1 MEAETIVREMA
12 NEEGMISP
20 DSGLDGSETPVGD
33 GAGGVPSVD
42 IDINIRQDDIRIFE
56 TESGRQ
62 LLRTS
67 EMDESMFIE
76 PVPSANG
83 FISEVVVEPS
93 VDFVETEPASP
104 AEQPSVARGSPVE
117 IRMD

>member
-12 NEEGMISP
+12 DENGMISP
-20 DSGLDGSETPVGD
+20 DGEPALERPSE
-33 GAGGVPSVD
+33 PSVD
-42 IDINIRQDDIRIFE
+42 IDINIRQDDIRMFE

-67 EMDESMFIE
+67 EMAEGMFIE
-76 PVPSANG
+76 PVPSADG
-83 FISEVVVEPS
+83 FIAEVVVEPEVS
-93 VDFVETEPASP
+93 FTETAPAEP
-104 AEQPSVARGSPVE
+104 AEQPSVDNGSAVE

>member
-12 NEEGMISP
+12 DEEGMISP
-20 DSGLDGSETPVGD
+20 DSGTGGSEPSIGD
-33 GAGGVPSVD
+33 ETIGSPSVD
-42 IDINIRQDDIRIFE
+42 IDINIRQDDIRMFE

-67 EMDESMFIE
+67 EMSEGMFIE
-76 PVPSANG
+76 PVPSADG
-83 FISEVVVEPS
+83 FIAEVVVEPS
-93 VDFVETEPASP
+93 VEFVETEPASP

>member
-12 NEEGMISP
+12 NDNGMISP
-20 DSGLDGSETPVGD
+20 ENESIGD
-33 GAGGVPSVD
+33 GAGGSPSVD
-42 IDINIRQDDIRIFE
+42 IDINIRQDDIRMFE

-67 EMDESMFIE
+67 EMADGVYIE
-76 PVPSANG
+76 PIPSSNG
-83 FISEVVVEPS
+83 FVAEVVVNPT
-93 VDFVETEPASP
+93 VDFVETNPAEP
-104 AEQPSVARGSPVE
+104 AEQPSVDNGAPVK